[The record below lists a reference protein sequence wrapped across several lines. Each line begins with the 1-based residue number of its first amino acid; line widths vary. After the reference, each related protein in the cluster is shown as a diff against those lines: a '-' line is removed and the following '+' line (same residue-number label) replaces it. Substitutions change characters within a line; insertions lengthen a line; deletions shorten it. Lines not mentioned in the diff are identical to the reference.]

1 MSAAT
6 IYGLGDEGCAQ
17 MMCKRCKHVFC
28 WTTSFCGTT
37 TAARAKTSSVTPAPP
52 FSAPCI
58 ACSRCRLCNADGSS
72 SRLSEDDDN
81 EGAERRNSMVG
92 ARRRSQE
99 DTPTRGR

>member
-52 FSAPCI
+52 FCGIARKWSA
-58 ACSRCRLCNADGSS
+58 SS
-72 SRLSEDDDN
+72 PASASCFWSL
-81 EGAERRNSMVG
+81 
-92 ARRRSQE
+92 RRSCC
-99 DTPTRGR
+99 